1 VKNVLTENGRVRYG
15 TVRYATLL
23 YATVRYG
30 TLRYATVRYGTLRY
44 ATVRYGTLRYA
55 TVRYGVVDKIGLPTV
70 MNIFLRTNFGE
81 NGCIT
86 QELLLI
92 TFQFS
97 NFHIHFLSHKKI
109 IPPNKLVHFILTDW
123 LDQPLILPLLGC

>member
-1 VKNVLTENGRVRYG
+1 LKF
-15 TVRYATLL
+15 
-23 YATVRYG
+23 
-30 TLRYATVRYGTLRY
+30 
-44 ATVRYGTLRYA
+44 
-55 TVRYGVVDKIGLPTV
+55 DKTKHS
-70 MNIFLRTNFGE
+70 RE

-123 LDQPLILPLLGC
+123 LDQEDMLTAKKALTKRRKEHSSIHQQNEQLLKKGFKPLDVKMIV

>member
-1 VKNVLTENGRVRYG
+1 MIKI
-15 TVRYATLL
+15 
-23 YATVRYG
+23 
-30 TLRYATVRYGTLRY
+30 LR
-44 ATVRYGTLRYA
+44 
-55 TVRYGVVDKIGLPTV
+55 
-70 MNIFLRTNFGE
+70 E

-123 LDQPLILPLLGC
+123 LDQDDMLTAKKALIRLTNRRKEQSSIHQQNEQLLKKRP